1 MTRLSSSS
9 EETVL
14 NTSLSA
20 PIKELTSSSAQQ
32 EQRATTKWIV
42 MSKGKKTSAVMTLL
56 RDVPPR
62 PEQHEAHDGFSSFHK
77 DRRDEHEM
85 EVDYDSDSAE
95 ELEKSA
101 LRVKE
106 KTPALCEEQLSLEQ
120 PASRDPLTWS
130 IKH

>member
-9 EETVL
+9 EETLL

-42 MSKGKKTSAVMTLL
+42 MSKGKETSAVMTLI

-62 PEQHEAHDGFSSFHK
+62 PEQHETHDGFSSFHK
-77 DRRDEHEM
+77 DKGDEHET
-85 EVDYDSDSAE
+85 EVDYDSDSA
-95 ELEKSA
+95 S
-101 LRVKE
+101 
-106 KTPALCEEQLSLEQ
+106 
-120 PASRDPLTWS
+120 
-130 IKH
+130 